1 MPNPQ
6 NLIDDLS
13 YLIQESKY
21 EIEPDNVESI
31 KSEVISEQSL
41 FTTDSD
47 VFGYAIPMKE
57 GITKNE

>member
-1 MPNPQ
+1 MTMPNPQ

-13 YLIQESKY
+13 YLIQKSKY

-31 KSEVISEQSL
+31 KSEVISEQSF

-47 VFGYAIPMKE
+47 VLVMQFL
-57 GITKNE
+57 